1 MKPSGIWRPAKSP
14 GGYNLEAIPRL
25 ISIISRKKE
34 LIQCDP
40 AFNASFSLSLGSHYN
55 EVKND
60 SVLMCTMFEA
70 VGQNRKK
77 TSLQLY
83 FERLMQEHPKGAYY
97 SYFQKRIQ
105 PILDRKRLEKLE
117 RSRVPPT
124 NLPQRL
130 PLLPTSQELARTRKR
145 WKLNAKLIPP
155 SWTKK
160 TNVPSIDTP
169 KYRSSA
175 AYRDRSPE
183 VHQLIFDSDHPSE
196 RLQSRVLRN
205 LAPKFISH
213 RMIEFIDEHWNLIL
227 VRLWNCFLS
236 KVDVL
241 KPA

>member
-1 MKPSGIWRPAKSP
+1 
-14 GGYNLEAIPRL
+14 
-25 ISIISRKKE
+25 
-34 LIQCDP
+34 
-40 AFNASFSLSLGSHYN
+40 
-55 EVKND
+55 
-60 SVLMCTMFEA
+60 MCTMFEA

-175 AYRDRSPE
+175 AYRERSPE

-227 VRLWNCFLS
+227 VLISAFLICCLIVVRRKRKKCVS
-236 KVDVL
+236 IRSTKSTYSGCSLCRPKVKCMRRVTRRCCT
-241 KPA
+241 PICR